1 MACGIILTTSIPRAL
16 SNVKMPYV
24 PRSEFIEVVERP
36 GDDGDSALPPP
47 PPAAH
52 HQLSHSSGNAGSTG
66 GAAHHNNVSSAT
78 SPPGIVMSHS
88 WATYATHDTAG
99 TATNSGTGGTTKGRD
114 QLRHEIAQQ
123 RQEVLRRL
131 HETGEID
138 TVRTQLRSQ
147 LADCGW
153 RDEMRALVQ
162 KAILERGGVGRMTVD
177 ELVEELK
184 PRSQSAVPENV
195 KSDLMQSITSFI
207 RKERGE
213 AAPNEVVEVVLRPGM
228 HEV

>member
-1 MACGIILTTSIPRAL
+1 
-16 SNVKMPYV
+16 MPYV
-24 PRSEFIEVVERP
+24 PRSEFIEVVERRP
-36 GDDGDSALPPP
+36 DEDGGSALPPP

-52 HQLSHSSGNAGSTG
+52 HQLPHSSGNAGNSSAG
-66 GAAHHNNVSSAT
+66 GAANHNDVPSAT

-99 TATNSGTGGTTKGRD
+99 TATTSGTGGTTKGRD

-131 HETGEID
+131 HETREID

-162 KAILERGGVGRMTVD
+162 KAILERGGVGRVTVD

-184 PRSQSAVPENV
+184 PRSQSAVPGNV
-195 KSDLMQSITSFI
+195 KADLMQSVTSFI